1 MHTSFIKEKKSR
13 GVSESTFLLLR
24 LVSGRMNI
32 SSHGWPD
39 DISYLSDPESHFLCS
54 PALAIGIDTEQPK
67 HVDGL
72 CLAVWTV
79 V

>member
-1 MHTSFIKEKKSR
+1 
-13 GVSESTFLLLR
+13 
-24 LVSGRMNI
+24 MNI